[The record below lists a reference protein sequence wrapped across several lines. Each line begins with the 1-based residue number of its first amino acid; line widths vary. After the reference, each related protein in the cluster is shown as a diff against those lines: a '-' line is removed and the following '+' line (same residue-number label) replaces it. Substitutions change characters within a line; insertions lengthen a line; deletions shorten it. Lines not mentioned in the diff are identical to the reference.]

1 MGVDNIG
8 SLWAY
13 KSSQVAKIEVEVAQV
28 ETSKTLRS
36 DLVRLDETQ
45 CRAVIMTKLECF
57 FVLRGCCGAAAGLLR
72 GCCTGLLRGCCG
84 AEPTQPVAPLGCC
97 HGASRVPRGWHFPA
111 S

>member
-45 CRAVIMTKLECF
+45 CRVVIMTKLECF
-57 FVLRGCCGAAAGLLR
+57 FVLRGCCGAAAGLSQRSLH
-72 GCCTGLLRGCCG
+72 
-84 AEPTQPVAPLGCC
+84 VAPLGCC

>member
-45 CRAVIMTKLECF
+45 CRVVIMTKLECF

-72 GCCTGLLRGCCG
+72 G
-84 AEPTQPVAPLGCC
+84 
-97 HGASRVPRGWHFPA
+97 
-111 S
+111 

>member
-45 CRAVIMTKLECF
+45 CRVVIMAKLECF
-57 FVLRGCCGAAAGLLR
+57 LCCGAAAGLLR
-72 GCCTGLLRGCCG
+72 G
-84 AEPTQPVAPLGCC
+84 
-97 HGASRVPRGWHFPA
+97 
-111 S
+111 